1 MQGASFP
8 EALPALAPRLQAPS
22 VPAWLSQCSAL
33 SSELDPC
40 AGAALAPF
48 LSCALVLGEAVSAEC
63 AQHARSKRVT
73 EGGGVSTGHGT
84 GPSRWEG
91 GEFASSHLAKPFPHV
106 EEQLCVRTVGTLL
119 IW

>member
-22 VPAWLSQCSAL
+22 IPAWLSQCSVL
-33 SSELDPC
+33 SSELDSC

-48 LSCALVLGEAVSAEC
+48 VPWTLVLGEAVFAEC
-63 AQHARSKRVT
+63 AQHVRSQHVT
-73 EGGGVSTGHGT
+73 EGGGVNTSHGT

-106 EEQLCVRTVGTLL
+106 EELLCVRTVGTLL